1 MCIITARDT
10 GHLIMFSPEGYRAL
24 TEAAGLVRRGDR
36 SVLTVTGPDRLT
48 WLQGLLTNDVLSLPI
63 GGICDAAYLTPQGRM
78 ITDMRVVHA
87 ADRTLL
93 EVPGSLAESLHKRL
107 EGLLFSEDAQ
117 IANTSTSV
125 VVVDI
130 HGPLAPTVVVGEPVL
145 RDDAYELPGFSAF
158 LPGGDVSAFAQ
169 RVCAR
174 GAIETTLETLD
185 VVRIEAGRPVFLVD
199 MDEHTIPLE
208 AGLER
213 RAISF
218 SKGCYV
224 GQEIIVRVTQR
235 GGGRVARKLVGL
247 RFQSPELPKPK
258 DVIKVGG
265 REIGWVTSAAR
276 SPRLGIPIALG
287 YVHRDFTQ
295 AGTEVMVSTVSA
307 ELGAQVSELPFV
319 SLAPGLQKSRL

>member
-1 MCIITARDT
+1 
-10 GHLIMFSPEGYRAL
+10 
-24 TEAAGLVRRGDR
+24 
-36 SVLTVTGPDRLT
+36 
-48 WLQGLLTNDVLSLPI
+48 
-63 GGICDAAYLTPQGRM
+63 
-78 ITDMRVVHA
+78 
-87 ADRTLL
+87 
-93 EVPGSLAESLHKRL
+93 
-107 EGLLFSEDAQ
+107 
-117 IANTSTSV
+117 
-125 VVVDI
+125 
-130 HGPLAPTVVVGEPVL
+130 
-145 RDDAYELPGFSAF
+145 
-158 LPGGDVSAFAQ
+158 
-169 RVCAR
+169 
-174 GAIETTLETLD
+174 
-185 VVRIEAGRPVFLVD
+185 VRIEAGRPVFLVD

-218 SKGCYV
+218 SQGCYV